1 MSTDL
6 STDNQGNGKSRRRLF
21 ALLPLLAFL
30 ALAAVFTLQLLSGRD
45 NSVVPSALI
54 GKPAPHTLLEPLPG
68 LTRDGVQLPGLDPA
82 AFKGQVTLV
91 NVFASWCPPCR
102 EEHPTFMELARDGR
116 FGIVGLNYKDT
127 NENALRFLM
136 DLGNP
141 YKAVGVDGNG
151 RAGIEWGVYGPPET
165 FLVGRD
171 GTILFKHIGPVMPN
185 VVTKELMPAIEKALA
200 AK

>member
-6 STDNQGNGKSRRRLF
+6 STGNQGGGKSRRRVF

-54 GKPAPHTLLEPLPG
+54 GKPAPQTLLDPLPG
-68 LTRDGVQLPGLDPA
+68 LNRDGVQLPGLDPA
-82 AFKGQVTLV
+82 AFKGQVTVV

-102 EEHPTFMELARDGR
+102 DEHPTFMEMGKDDR
-116 FGIVGLNYKDT
+116 FRIVGLNYKDT
-127 NENALRFLM
+127 NDKALRFLT

-141 YKAVGVDGNG
+141 YDAVGIDGNG

-171 GTILFKHIGPVMPN
+171 GTILFKHIGPVMPQ
-185 VVTKELMPAIEKALA
+185 VAEKELMPAIEKALA
-200 AK
+200 AQ